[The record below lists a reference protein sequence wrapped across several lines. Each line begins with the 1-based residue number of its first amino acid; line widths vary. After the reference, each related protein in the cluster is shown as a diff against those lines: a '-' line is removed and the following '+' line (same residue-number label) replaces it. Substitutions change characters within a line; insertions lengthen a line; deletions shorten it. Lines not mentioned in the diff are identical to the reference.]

1 MCMDSLSYSYIQDG
15 KCVTK
20 GCYPMEQWMNKKA
33 NESLEKES
41 RTKHGKVY
49 RKHKKRSLQ
58 VCRETYSKMLQTE
71 NNV

>member
-1 MCMDSLSYSYIQDG
+1 
-15 KCVTK
+15 
-20 GCYPMEQWMNKKA
+20 MNKKA